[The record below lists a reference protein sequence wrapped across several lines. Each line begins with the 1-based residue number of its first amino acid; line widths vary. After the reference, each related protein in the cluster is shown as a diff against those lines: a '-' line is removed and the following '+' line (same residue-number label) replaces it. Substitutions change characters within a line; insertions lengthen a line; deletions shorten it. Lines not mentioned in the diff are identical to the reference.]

1 MAKTFN
7 RKFAKHIARV
17 WILLVGAYFLWEA
30 ANYRGIYGWLAEAQI
45 EYFGGYVPLLNYAF
59 LVFLGWVPIWIIRRL
74 SKTEDKAEVKA
85 ELSQYDLF
93 SQAITDANRMR
104 LFLIGAALAACGGLV
119 MTLVFALYL
128 VPSDQG
134 SAQSFAASEL
144 ETATIR
150 LGPTRLV
157 GGELGPVVTFGQ
169 DWLFDERVTV
179 YAPYQLAGPEQKP
192 RVIFIRLSAGSDDEL
207 KQLRDRPAWTGV
219 LVEEGVPGTV
229 QSFYQ
234 SLGVAI
240 ATPYY
245 TLYPDINSVR
255 ATYWVQAGQLALLS
269 LLLLLVGWWQT
280 RRVNRLREDRDFIN
294 PAAEIV
300 A

>member
-1 MAKTFN
+1 MAKTFS
-7 RKFAKHIARV
+7 RKFAKHIPCV

-30 ANYRGIYGWLAEAQI
+30 ANYRGIYGWLAETQI
-45 EYFGGYVPLLNYAF
+45 EYFGGYMPLLNYAF
-59 LVFLGWVPIWIIRRL
+59 LVFLGWIPIWIVRRL
-74 SKTEDKAEVKA
+74 SKTEDKV

-104 LFLIGAALAACGGLV
+104 VLSIGAALAACGGLV
-119 MTLVFALYL
+119 ITLVFALYL

-134 SAQSFAASEL
+134 LTQSFAASEL

-150 LGPTRLV
+150 VGPTRLV

-169 DWLFDERVTV
+169 DWLFDERLTV

-192 RVIFIRLSAGSDDEL
+192 RVIFIRLLAGSDDEL

-219 LVEEGVPGTV
+219 LIEEGVPGTV
-229 QSFYQ
+229 QSFYK
-234 SLGVAI
+234 SLGVAT

-245 TLYPDINSVR
+245 TLYPDINSIR

-269 LLLLLVGWWQT
+269 VLLLLVGWWQT
-280 RRVNRLREDRDFIN
+280 RWVNRLREDRDFIN
-294 PAAEIV
+294 PGAEIV